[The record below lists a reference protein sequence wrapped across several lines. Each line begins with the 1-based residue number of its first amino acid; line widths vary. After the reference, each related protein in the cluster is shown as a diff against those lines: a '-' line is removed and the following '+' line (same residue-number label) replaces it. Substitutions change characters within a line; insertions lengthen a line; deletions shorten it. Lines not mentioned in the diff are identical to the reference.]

1 MAILPSKIEQRS
13 ELDCRLGIKSSL
25 NHISSVVALSYLLY
39 CANDKSNEIVY
50 ADEVNLSNG
59 IKKLVLKDYYKQ
71 WIMDNYTVDENSL
84 DNNPLL
90 TSQLEALQV
99 GLGLMFHLAKISFVD
114 FPTTDTKER
123 TGGDRFRKNMK
134 FALNMKLLDLYLM
147 AWPNDLMKTEIILWL
162 NNSPSD
168 TSISEGLKQILTAFS
183 EDTQYK
189 IRANGEE
196 IIFQQIGIY
205 NNISNEDGVIAKD
218 EQEDVG
224 PFRIFKSFVREGL
237 HPFLYL
243 ENNEFRCNKSEE
255 LDVYDKI
262 VETTLNLSPKKT
274 VIYQEVLDD
283 LKLNNSEP
291 DNTHQIIYYGA
302 PGTGKSHK
310 IKEQLEGVSKENIFR
325 TTFHPDSDY
334 STFVGAYKPTRS
346 QRPLYGLFGKETVRL
361 KDGEDLSEDIITY
374 KFIPQAFL
382 NAYMQAYKKTNE
394 NVYLI
399 IEEINRGNCAQIFGD
414 LFQLLDRDE
423 YGVSEYTIKA
433 DADLKAFLV
442 DEMGKDSD
450 AIKDGEL
457 CLPSNL
463 YIYATMNTSDQS
475 LFPIDSAFKRRWD
488 WEYEPIKY
496 KNTNWVI
503 DIQGETYSWVSF
515 QKEINRRIFESTS
528 SEDKMLGD
536 YFVNPS
542 NGIITEKML
551 LNKILFYL
559 WNDVC
564 KDGEGDIFKVSDTE
578 DVSFSELY
586 GDGGKQKLVGMM
598 NYLGVELVQEDID
611 DDNENDDENEAED
624 SDKTDNTRYSINGEV
639 TDENDKAWRKG
650 ALVKRAV
657 EIYCQNNSEL
667 SANEVRDNWINVGFK
682 IPHIVETDEDRER
695 RINTS
700 KDDRAKERSKEIKL
714 PNGESLHV
722 STQVGDGKKR
732 KGFTDFLSKIKSKPE
747 WGIDIQ
753 EL

>member
-1 MAILPSKIEQRS
+1 MKDLFSFLNNASDTSDFKAKLSERGGFITFSNSGRRS
-13 ELDCRLGIKSSL
+13 GIKFFQIGLDNILQTLKDIL
-25 NHISSVVALSYLLY
+25 NHIEVFKNLTEYEETPWRNNGSEYFTDPVANANSTVQTKPLFSTLSKVVMW
-39 CANDKSNEIVY
+39 ANQP
-50 ADEVNLSNG
+50 
-59 IKKLVLKDYYKQ
+59 KLDD
-71 WIMDNYTVDENSL
+71 IDSD
-84 DNNPLL
+84 
-90 TSQLEALQV
+90 
-99 GLGLMFHLAKISFVD
+99 
-114 FPTTDTKER
+114 
-123 TGGDRFRKNMK
+123 
-134 FALNMKLLDLYLM
+134 
-147 AWPNDLMKTEIILWL
+147 TEICLDKEAI
-162 NNSPSD
+162 
-168 TSISEGLKQILTAFS
+168 
-183 EDTQYK
+183 
-189 IRANGEE
+189 E
-196 IIFQQIGIY
+196 IT
-205 NNISNEDGVIAKD
+205 IAKL
-218 EQEDVG
+218 EDVADS
-224 PFRIFKSFVREGL
+224 FKPL
-237 HPFLYL
+237 K
-243 ENNEFRCNKSEE
+243 KS
-255 LDVYDKI
+255 
-262 VETTLNLSPKKT
+262 LN
-274 VIYQEVLDD
+274 IADD
-283 LKLNNSEP
+283 NSR
-291 DNTHQIIYYGA
+291 QQIYYGA
-302 PGTGKSHK
+302 PGTGKSHR

-325 TTFHPDSDY
+325 ITFHPDSDY

-382 NAYMQAYKKTNE
+382 NAYMQAYRRPDE

-433 DADLKAFLV
+433 DADLKAFLE
-442 DEMGKDSD
+442 DEMGEDND

-564 KDGEGDIFKVSDTE
+564 KDGEGDILKVSDTE

-611 DDNENDDENEAED
+611 EDDENEVED
-624 SDKTDNTRYSINGEV
+624 SDKKDNTRYSINGEV
-639 TDENDKAWRKG
+639 ADENGKAWGKG
-650 ALVKRAV
+650 ALVRRAV
-657 EIYCQNNSEL
+657 EIYCNNNAQDTAAQIRDIWM
-667 SANEVRDNWINVGFK
+667 SANFV
-682 IPHIVETDEDRER
+682 IPHIVETDEDREQ
-695 RINTS
+695 RINNS
-700 KDDRAKERSKEIKL
+700 DDPKAKGRSKEIKL

-722 STQVGDGKKR
+722 STQVEDGKKR

>member
-1 MAILPSKIEQRS
+1 MIDNGLKIGELSKSGQVEILDQDRLCYKVISRSKGAYGIRTISKDLLEEFYKLYIDKPDITADEARSLLSGQSAIDKFEYGYASTIWQMAKM
-13 ELDCRLGIKSSL
+13 LGANRNNSNASLLVKKQYPDKSS
-25 NHISSVVALSYLLY
+25 AY
-39 CANDKSNEIVY
+39 
-50 ADEVNLSNG
+50 
-59 IKKLVLKDYYKQ
+59 
-71 WIMDNYTVDENSL
+71 
-84 DNNPLL
+84 
-90 TSQLEALQV
+90 
-99 GLGLMFHLAKISFVD
+99 
-114 FPTTDTKER
+114 
-123 TGGDRFRKNMK
+123 
-134 FALNMKLLDLYLM
+134 
-147 AWPNDLMKTEIILWL
+147 
-162 NNSPSD
+162 
-168 TSISEGLKQILTAFS
+168 
-183 EDTQYK
+183 
-189 IRANGEE
+189 
-196 IIFQQIGIY
+196 
-205 NNISNEDGVIAKD
+205 
-218 EQEDVG
+218 
-224 PFRIFKSFVREGL
+224 
-237 HPFLYL
+237 
-243 ENNEFRCNKSEE
+243 
-255 LDVYDKI
+255 
-262 VETTLNLSPKKT
+262 
-274 VIYQEVLDD
+274 
-283 LKLNNSEP
+283 
-291 DNTHQIIYYGA
+291 QIIYYGA
-302 PGTGKSHK
+302 PGTGKSHR
-310 IKEQLEGVSKENIFR
+310 IKEQLEGVPKENIFR

-382 NAYMQAYKKTNE
+382 NAYMQAYRRPDE

-433 DADLKAFLV
+433 DADLKAFLE
-442 DEMGKDSD
+442 DEMGEGND

-515 QKEINRRIFESTS
+515 QKEINRRIFEATS

-586 GDGGKQKLVGMM
+586 GDGGKQKLIDMM
-598 NYLGVELVQEDID
+598 NYLHVEEFGVEVQSESEIQADDAFRSIKHKKLTAVILDGIRYEPSPTKFDLYLNVINKIGIDRVAPIVEQSKYGRHGHPLISDRKYEDI
-611 DDNENDDENEAED
+611 EN
-624 SDKTDNTRYSINGEV
+624 S
-639 TDENDKAWRKG
+639 KG
-650 ALVKRAV
+650 FSYV
-657 EIYCQNNSEL
+657 
-667 SANEVRDNWINVGFK
+667 
-682 IPHIVETDEDRER
+682 
-695 RINTS
+695 
-700 KDDRAKERSKEIKL
+700 
-714 PNGESLHV
+714 
-722 STQVGDGKKR
+722 QVGNFYVV
-732 KGFTDFLSKIKSKPE
+732 KGLIDDTTINILDLIKSKLQLDLQMI
-747 WGIDIQ
+747 ID
-753 EL
+753 